1 LEKSRLKIGTEK
13 SENGHKS
20 KSEIKSSNVLLVE
33 LLRTLIRTKCDFNLE
48 CLEPDT
54 SSSERSAPKKPT
66 VEEKDSLYES

>member
-1 LEKSRLKIGTEK
+1 LKKSPLKIGTENT
-13 SENGHKS
+13 ENGIKS
-20 KSEIKSSNVLLVE
+20 KSEIKSSNELLVE

-54 SSSERSAPKKPT
+54 SLSERSAQKKPT